1 MDGTTDRIRLMI
13 AKRPTTEVRSGLDQ
27 RSNRKVKAER
37 SRSIP
42 LLKCLVLFLL
52 VLNLC
57 LLSAIFVSPRGV
69 HGYHAQQAEVLRLA
83 ALTKRMAQDNQ
94 RLVSRIRHLKSD
106 QVAQERMVKQE
117 LGWVHEDEIIVEF
130 ATPLTP

>member
-1 MDGTTDRIRLMI
+1 MI

-27 RSNRKVKAER
+27 RGNRKVAAER

-69 HGYHAQQAEVLRLA
+69 RGYRAQQAEVLRLA
-83 ALTKRMAQDNQ
+83 ALTKRLAQDNQ
-94 RLVSRIRHLKSD
+94 RLVEPHPASEKRPGRPGTHG
-106 QVAQERMVKQE
+106 ETRTW
-117 LGWVHEDEIIVEF
+117 LG
-130 ATPLTP
+130 P

>member
-1 MDGTTDRIRLMI
+1 MI
-13 AKRPTTEVRSGLDQ
+13 AKRPTTEVKSGLEQ
-27 RSNRKVKAER
+27 RSNRKVKVER

-42 LLKCLVLFLL
+42 LLRCLVLFLL

-69 HGYHAQQAEVLRLA
+69 RGYRAQQAEVLRLA
-83 ALTKRMAQDNQ
+83 ALTQRLAQDNQ
-94 RLVSRIRHLKSD
+94 RLVSRIRHLKND

-117 LGWVHEDEIIVEF
+117 LGWVHENEIIVEF
-130 ATPLTP
+130 ATPLAP

>member
-1 MDGTTDRIRLMI
+1 ML

-27 RSNRKVKAER
+27 RSNRKVAPER

-57 LLSAIFVSPRGV
+57 LVSAIFVSPRGV
-69 HGYHAQQAEVLRLA
+69 RGYRAQQAEVLRLA
-83 ALTKRMAQDNQ
+83 ALTKRLAQDNQ